1 MVSQVVVS
9 CSPKPSVLSLP
20 PISILIMTSHTS
32 LLPAISDIS
41 HRIGQQA
48 RVRCLYFIG
57 RGTLDEVLWKL
68 IEKKFRDLG
77 EFVEGKE
84 NMGIALERELEDDEG
99 DEILKT
105 DGSAEDGSD
114 GDSTKKRKA
123 PEDVFGDLLETDD
136 LDLKQEID
144 ELCHEEEDML
154 NIKNE
159 EEEDEPDIDDTK
171 NSGAETASV
180 PNNKLAA
187 SVPSNKMAA
196 SAATEASSDMVIELS
211 DDEEDDII
219 KPSPTIATVREL
231 YRESRVFA
239 KLKIEPNVQFN
250 NLRLYTVKYPG
261 PAYGLLMVACN
272 GRVIVKAH
280 QTPQA
285 DEYPKIGSII
295 VACNGYVIP

>member
-9 CSPKPSVLSLP
+9 CSPKPSICPCPQS
-20 PISILIMTSHTS
+20 SILIMTSHTS

-159 EEEDEPDIDDTK
+159 EEEDEPDIDETK
-171 NSGAETASV
+171 NVTETASV
-180 PNNKLAA
+180 PNKKIAA
-187 SVPSNKMAA
+187 ST
-196 SAATEASSDMVIELS
+196 ATGASSDMVIELS
-211 DDEEDDII
+211 DDEDEDI
-219 KPSPTIATVREL
+219 KPPPTIATVRER

-239 KLKIEPNVQFN
+239 KLKIEPTVQFN

-272 GRVIVKAH
+272 GRVIVKSH

-285 DEYPKIGSII
+285 ANEYPKIGSII

>member
-1 MVSQVVVS
+1 MPV
-9 CSPKPSVLSLP
+9 
-20 PISILIMTSHTS
+20 
-32 LLPAISDIS
+32 ISDIS

-105 DGSAEDGSD
+105 DGSAEDEND
-114 GDSTKKRKA
+114 GDSTRKRKA
-123 PEDVFGDLLETDD
+123 PEDVFADLLDTDD

-159 EEEDEPDIDDTK
+159 EEEDEPDIDETK
-171 NSGAETASV
+171 NVTETASV
-180 PNNKLAA
+180 PNKKIAA
-187 SVPSNKMAA
+187 ST
-196 SAATEASSDMVIELS
+196 ATGASSDMVIELS
-211 DDEEDDII
+211 DDEDEDHQATTDNCN
-219 KPSPTIATVREL
+219 SPRAVPRE
-231 YRESRVFA
+231 
-239 KLKIEPNVQFN
+239 
-250 NLRLYTVKYPG
+250 
-261 PAYGLLMVACN
+261 
-272 GRVIVKAH
+272 
-280 QTPQA
+280 
-285 DEYPKIGSII
+285 
-295 VACNGYVIP
+295 

>member
-1 MVSQVVVS
+1 MPV
-9 CSPKPSVLSLP
+9 
-20 PISILIMTSHTS
+20 
-32 LLPAISDIS
+32 ISDIS

-105 DGSAEDGSD
+105 DGSAEDGND
-114 GDSTKKRKA
+114 DSTRKRKA
-123 PEDVFGDLLETDD
+123 PEDVFADLLDTDD

-159 EEEDEPDIDDTK
+159 EEEDEPDIDETK
-171 NSGAETASV
+171 NVTEPASV
-180 PNNKLAA
+180 PNKKIAA
-187 SVPSNKMAA
+187 ST
-196 SAATEASSDMVIELS
+196 ATGASSDMVIELS
-211 DDEEDDII
+211 DDEDEGI
-219 KPSPTIATVREL
+219 KPPPTVATVRER

-239 KLKIEPNVQFN
+239 KLKIEPTVQFN

-272 GRVIVKAH
+272 GRVIVKSH

-285 DEYPKIGSII
+285 ANEYPKIGSII